1 VKGRVLRLEESSWP
15 HVAKL
20 ELSKTAVFLLS
31 GPMEQHGPHLPMGTD
46 LFQAGRVM
54 ETIIERVAGE
64 GWNILI
70 APTLPYTTAVLSR
83 NYPGSVSIR
92 QAHLTPFFTDLLN
105 SFAGN
110 GLRNIVVVSQHIDPP
125 HVLAWESACRQAA
138 EATGARAIEG
148 YERLLF
154 DDMGDPA
161 WQGLLGKRAE
171 GNSHAGL
178 FETSVV
184 LLARPEL
191 VDREVARGLEPMPLP
206 FEEMRSARDF
216 RQLGNGL
223 GYTGRPGDADPELG
237 RKLVERYA
245 TRYGDIVLD
254 HLRGGEVWERL
265 TVRPLFSP

>member
-1 VKGRVLRLEESSWP
+1 VKGRVLRMEESPWTE
-15 HVAKL
+15 VAKL

-46 LFQAGRVM
+46 LFQAGLVM
-54 ETIIERVAGE
+54 QTIIERVAGD

-92 QAHLTPFFTDLLN
+92 QAHLIPFFTDLLN

-110 GLRNIVVVSQHIDPP
+110 SLRNIVVVSQHIDPP
-125 HVLAWESACRQAA
+125 HVLAWEAACRQAA

-161 WQGLLGKRAE
+161 WRSLLGKRAE
-171 GNSHAGL
+171 GDSHAGL
-178 FETSVV
+178 FETSVM
-184 LLARPEL
+184 LLARPDL

-206 FEEMRSARDF
+206 FEEMRNARDL
-216 RQLGNGL
+216 RLLGNGL
-223 GYTGRPGDADPELG
+223 GYTGDPGAADAELG